1 MSRTPDVQE
10 REPITSGQGTRR
22 PPAVGKGQALHNV
35 HIALLPKKVTI
46 PIWDKYVQMENICW
60 YNQMLSG
67 NRKKE
72 VQIPP
77 EKKANTQRLSNLC
90 QRRCCSTVRWC
101 QSKEC
106 DRFPDSTTTQRDHR
120 TSRILERAEQIQIQ
134 IQTYL

>member
-1 MSRTPDVQE
+1 MSRCP
-10 REPITSGQGTRR
+10 
-22 PPAVGKGQALHNV
+22 GKGAHNFWTGDTGVHPLLGKGMNNV

-46 PIWDKYVQMENICW
+46 PIWDKYVQMENMYVSITKCSVEMEKEK
-60 YNQMLSG
+60 YKYHQ
-67 NRKKE
+67 KKR
-72 VQIPP
+72 
-77 EKKANTQRLSNLC
+77 ANTQRLSNLC
-90 QRRCCSTVRWC
+90 QRRCCSTLRWC